1 VTSSLQ
7 IDWNALLV
15 PSVHL
20 GEIFLR
26 GTVIYLFIFF
36 ALRMLRREAG
46 SIGISDLLVIV
57 LIADAAQNAMA
68 SEYHSLT
75 EGLVLVSTIL
85 FWNYSLDALAY
96 RFPRIRW
103 IFRPPPLPLVRN
115 GRLQRQNLRK
125 LMITEDDLMAELRE
139 HGVEGPEQVKLCF
152 LEGDGQI
159 SVLKTGG
166 GEEQTP
172 RKSRG
177 AH

>member
-1 VTSSLQ
+1 VTSSLE

-103 IFRPPPLPLVRN
+103 LVRPAPLPLVRN
-115 GRLQRQNLRK
+115 GRLQRQNMRK
-125 LMITEDDLMAELRE
+125 QMITEDDLMAQLRE
-139 HGVEGPEQVKLCF
+139 HGSKAP
-152 LEGDGQI
+152 
-159 SVLKTGG
+159 
-166 GEEQTP
+166 
-172 RKSRG
+172 SR
-177 AH
+177 

>member
-1 VTSSLQ
+1 LTGLASG
-7 IDWNALLV
+7 
-15 PSVHL
+15 H
-20 GEIFLR
+20 
-26 GTVIYLFIFF
+26 TV
-36 ALRMLRREAG
+36 
-46 SIGISDLLVIV
+46 
-57 LIADAAQNAMA
+57 DAAQNAMA

-85 FWNYSLDALAY
+85 FWNFSLDALAY

-103 IFRPPPLPLVRN
+103 LVRPAPLPLVRN
-115 GRLQRQNLRK
+115 GRLQRQNMRK
-125 LMITEDDLMAELRE
+125 QMITEDDLMAQLRE
-139 HGVEGPEQVKLCF
+139 HGVESPEQVKLCF

-166 GEEQTP
+166 DEEQTP